1 MNFKISIPV
10 FNAENWISNNIEM
23 LLNQTHKNFEVCIIN
38 DASFDRTG
46 EIIEDLRKK
55 LDTRF
60 KIVHNQ
66 INQGPLANQ
75 YTAWKHHLNSSD
87 DKESV
92 LITIDGDDWLYSI
105 GSLQVLN
112 AYYENFNPLL
122 TYGNHIHWPWGSKSN
137 CELLPQ
143 HIINNRDFRKY
154 KFCTSHLRS
163 FKSKVLDLIPL
174 SHLQD
179 ENNNFYKR
187 AGDVALMMSALEI
200 ASPKI
205 QFIPEILYI
214 YNRINPLSED
224 VIDQKEQSK
233 IEQEIRFKS
242 KLINPG
248 DF

>member
-1 MNFKISIPV
+1 MI
-10 FNAENWISNNIEM
+10 
-23 LLNQTHKNFEVCIIN
+23 LRQTHTNFEACIIN
-38 DASFDRTG
+38 DASTDKTG
-46 EIIEDLRKK
+46 DVIEDYRKK

-75 YTAWKHHLNSSD
+75 YAAWKQHLNSSD

-92 LITIDGDDWLYSI
+92 LITIDGDDWLYSV

-112 AYYENFNPLL
+112 AYYENVNPLL

-137 CELLPQ
+137 CEALPQ
-143 HIINNRDFRKY
+143 NIIDNNDFRKY

-163 FKSKVLDLIPL
+163 FKSKVLDSIPL

-179 ENNNFYKR
+179 VKHNFYKR

-200 ASPKI
+200 SRSRI
-205 QFIPEILYI
+205 HQIPEILYI
-214 YNRINPLSED
+214 YNRVNPLSED

-233 IEQEIRFKS
+233 IEQEIRLKS
-242 KLINPG
+242 KLTSPG